1 MMEVE
6 LIFKIATV
14 GIVVAVVNMILSRL
28 GKDEYCTLTT
38 LAGVIIVLLVL
49 LGEIGDLFRMIQT
62 VFDLT

>member
-14 GIVVAVVNMILSRL
+14 GIVVAVVNMVLSRL
-28 GKDEYCTLTT
+28 GKDEYSALTT

-49 LGEIGDLFRMIQT
+49 IGEIKELFSMIET
-62 VFDLT
+62 VFDLR